1 MNLMPGLMH
10 SGKRAGGAFRL
21 ALLAGL
27 VSLSA
32 VPVPGDDPAAQ
43 VYSTPEAAAAHP
55 DFTLQ
60 GEYAHERLG
69 VQVVALGN
77 GQFTV
82 VIHQG
87 GLPGAGWDGS
97 ERQSLAEDAAG
108 VQAVV
113 ASLGLKKVERRS
125 PTLGLAPPPGAV
137 VLFDGTQESLERHWQ
152 PGARRTDDGL
162 LMQGAT
168 SIDQFQDFTLH
179 LEFRTPFMPLARGQ
193 GRGNSGVYFQ
203 GRFEAQV
210 LDSFGLAGK
219 MNEAGG
225 LYSIR
230 DPDLNMCLPPLSWQ
244 TYDVDFTAARWN
256 EQGEKVSNARVT
268 VRLNG
273 VVVQRDVE
281 LPHSTTAAP
290 LAEGAE
296 SGPIYLQDHGNPVR
310 YRNIWVLPRDSARE
324 ALRPLV
330 PGFERFHATAG
341 SDEVAGGRLLLGEL
355 ACTKCHAP
363 SPELADI
370 LLLKEPPIL
379 TEVGS
384 RLHPEWM
391 LAFLQDPHGV
401 KPGTTMPAL
410 LASLPEEERDAAARA
425 LVNFLVSTGTLSQT
439 APDASAAQRGA
450 RLFHQI
456 GCTQCHEP
464 RDGKS
469 VASGSSVPLIDL
481 GKKYTVPS
489 LTEFLKNPHK
499 VRPSGR
505 MPGWHLQ
512 EKELQELAAYLV
524 GEVELKPLNPNL
536 KVAVYEGSWQDLPNF
551 DELTPVHVGEAAGL
565 DVEAFGRSDH
575 FGLRFDGFLKVDKR
589 GRYIFHLGSD
599 DGSRLLIN
607 GAEVVRNGGVH
618 AHAVKSEAVRLDPG
632 IYPVR
637 IEWFEQAGEQSLT
650 LEYEGPDL
658 VRQDLS
664 QRLQMTPEGNPEP
677 KSPPP
682 ESPADVFVF
691 DPSQV
696 DRGRELFARLGCA
709 SCHQLKQGEQVIAS
723 TLRAPPLSECRAGN
737 GCLAEEPSSVLT
749 SQAHSPDAAEFVTVP
764 DYALAP
770 LQKLAIQ
777 AALTAPVA
785 ASAREPQAVI
795 DRTMQAFHCYACH
808 VRGGVGG
815 PTPDRNE
822 LFLSTIPEM
831 GDEGRLPPPLDGV
844 GDKLNDRFLQEIL
857 SHGSTDRPYMR
868 TQMPKFGEGNV
879 THLAAAFR
887 AMDRREET
895 PPVEMDEPEH
905 RVKAMGRQLVGDK
918 GLACIKCHTLG
929 SHRATGIQAIGLHTM
944 HRRLRDDWFL
954 RYLRDPN
961 AYRPGTRMPTG
972 FPEGQ
977 ATIRDV
983 YNGDPLRQVF
993 AIWRYLSDGNK
1004 AGIPDGLIAQMIELK
1019 PVMRPI
1025 LYRNFI
1031 EGLSPRGIAVGY
1043 PEKCHLAWDANRMCL
1058 ALVWHGRFIDASMH
1072 WSGRGEGF
1080 QRPLGDH
1087 ILRIEETAAIA
1098 RLPSRDSPWPTAVP
1112 RESGY
1117 AFRGYRLDDYGR
1129 PTFRYDG
1136 PGFRVEDQPLP
1147 QPRGEDGYFLRRLT
1161 VAASS
1166 ESEGLY
1172 FRAARGRSIEPAG
1185 PGEWRVDGAWT
1196 VRVRGGG
1203 EPLVRES
1210 VGGRELLIPLSL
1222 AGGAIQLEQEID
1234 W

>member
-1 MNLMPGLMH
+1 MWH
-10 SGKRAGGAFRL
+10 SGERTGRVVGL
-21 ALLAGL
+21 AILAGL
-27 VSLSA
+27 VGLA
-32 VPVPGDDPAAQ
+32 GGVVRGDDPAGQ
-43 VYSTPEAAAAHP
+43 VYITREAAAAHP
-55 DFTLQ
+55 DFAIQ
-60 GEYAHERLG
+60 GEYANERLG

-82 VIHQG
+82 VIHPG

-97 ERQSLAEDAAG
+97 ERQTLEEDAAG
-108 VQAVV
+108 VQALVE
-113 ASLGLKKVERRS
+113 SLGLKKVERRS

-137 VLFDGTQESLERHWQ
+137 VLFDGTQESLERHWR
-152 PGARRTDDGL
+152 PGARRTADGL
-162 LMQGAT
+162 LMQGAD
-168 SIDQFQDFTLH
+168 SLDEFQDFTLH
-179 LEFRTPFMPLARGQ
+179 LEFLTPFMPLARGQ
-193 GRGNSGVYFQ
+193 GRGNSGVYLQ
-203 GRFEAQV
+203 GRFEVQV

-230 DPDLNMCLPPLSWQ
+230 DPDLNLCLPPLSWQ

-256 EQGEKVSNARVT
+256 DRGEKVSSARVT
-268 VRLNG
+268 VRFNG
-273 VVVQRDVE
+273 VVVHRDVE
-281 LPHSTTAAP
+281 LPHATTAAP
-290 LAEGAE
+290 RGEGPEA
-296 SGPIYLQDHGNPVR
+296 GPIYLQDHGNPVR
-310 YRNIWVLPRDSARE
+310 YRNIWVLPRDAARE
-324 ALRPLV
+324 ALRPIV
-330 PGFERFHATAG
+330 PGFERFQGTA
-341 SDEVAGGRLLLGEL
+341 DADAVAGGRLLLGEL
-355 ACTKCHAP
+355 ACTKCHTA
-363 SPELADI
+363 SSELAE
-370 LLLKEPPIL
+370 LLLPKEPPIL

-391 LAFLQDPHGV
+391 LAFLKDPHGV

-410 LASLPEEERDAAARA
+410 LADLPEAEREAAARA
-425 LVNFLVSTGTLSQT
+425 LVNFLATTGTLSQT

-464 RDGKS
+464 RDGRS

-489 LTEFLKNPHK
+489 LTEFLKHPHK

-524 GEVELKPLNPNL
+524 GEVELQPLNPNL

-565 DVEAFGRSDH
+565 DVNAFGRSDR
-575 FGLRFDGFLKVDKR
+575 FGLRFEGFLRIDKR
-589 GRYIFHLGSD
+589 GRYVFHLGSD

-618 AHAVKSEAVRLDPG
+618 AHEVKSGAVRLDPG
-632 IYPVR
+632 VYPVR

-664 QRLQMTPEGNPEP
+664 RRLQMTPEGNPEP

-682 ESPADVFVF
+682 TGSPDMFVF

-696 DRGRELFARLGCA
+696 DRGRELFAQLGCA
-709 SCHQLKQGEQVIAS
+709 SCHQLKVGEQSMAS
-723 TLRAPPLSECRAGN
+723 AWRARPLSACRPGA
-737 GCLAEEPSSVLT
+737 GCLAEEPRRSLPGDTHSSEGP
-749 SQAHSPDAAEFVTVP
+749 AWRPIP

-770 LQKLAIQ
+770 MQRLALT
-777 AALTAPVA
+777 AALTAPVEP
-785 ASAREPQAVI
+785 SAREPQAVI
-795 DRTMQAFHCYACH
+795 HRTMQAFSCYACH
-808 VRGGVGG
+808 TRGGVGG

-844 GDKLNDRFLQEIL
+844 GDKLNDRFLDEVL
-857 SHGSTDRPYMR
+857 SNGSTDRPYMR
-868 TQMPKFGEGNV
+868 TQMPKFGAGNV
-879 THLAAAFR
+879 AVLAAAFR
-887 AMDRREET
+887 TLDRREDA
-895 PPVEMDEPEH
+895 PPPALDEPEH
-905 RVKAMGRQLVGDK
+905 RVKAIGRQLVGDK

-929 SHRATGIQAIGLHTM
+929 AHRATGIQAIGLHTM
-944 HRRLRDDWFL
+944 HRRLREDWFL
-954 RYLRDPN
+954 RYLRDPS

-983 YNGDPLRQVF
+983 YDGDPLRQVV
-993 AIWRYLSDGNK
+993 AIWRYLQDGER
-1004 AGIPDGLIAQMIELK
+1004 AGIPDGLIAEMIELK
-1019 PVMRPI
+1019 PTTRPI

-1031 EGLSPRGIAVGY
+1031 DGLSPRGIAVGY

-1058 ALVWHGRFIDASMH
+1058 ALVWHGRFLDASMH
-1072 WSGRGEGF
+1072 WSGRGQGF

-1087 ILRIEETAAIA
+1087 ILRIEETAAVA
-1098 RLPSRDSPWPTAVP
+1098 RLPSRDAPWPTAVP

-1117 AFRGYRLDDYGR
+1117 AFRGYRLDGQGR

-1136 PGFRVEDQPLP
+1136 PGFHVEDQPLP
-1147 QPRGEDGYFLRRLT
+1147 QPRGEEGSFRRRLT
-1161 VAASS
+1161 VTASA
-1166 ESEGLY
+1166 EGEWLY
-1172 FRAARGRSIEPAG
+1172 FRAARGRTIEPVG
-1185 PGEWRVDGAWT
+1185 DGWRVDGAWT

-1203 EPLVRES
+1203 EPFVRES
-1210 VGGRELLIPLSL
+1210 AGGRELIVPLLS
-1222 AGGAIQLEQEID
+1222 AGGAIQWEQEID